1 MIRLGV
7 IGTGR
12 IAARFMQDIE
22 LVPEI
27 QAVCIYNPHIG
38 SAKRFAGTYQVG
50 LASDDWEQFLS
61 EVDAVYIASPHETHV
76 SYAQKALQK
85 QKHVLCEKPMAFSRT
100 EAEDLFAI
108 AKEKRLV
115 LMEAIKTAYCPGFNG
130 LLETAGSGVIGT
142 VRDVEACFTR
152 LTDPAGR
159 ERTDPVYGGS
169 VIEYG
174 TYVLLPMVKIFGG
187 NPKDVQFQSIKDE
200 KGVDLFTK
208 INLFYEQGFGLG
220 KTGVGV
226 KSEGELI
233 ISGTKGYIYVKAPWW
248 MTKEFEVR
256 FEDPGKKEIHTYE
269 YERSGL
275 QYELQAFVK
284 EIQAHK
290 KEYEAKE
297 HMSIAIAGVM
307 EKFFEVKVS
316 KGTER
321 V

>member
-115 LMEAIKTAYCPGFNG
+115 LMDG
-130 LLETAGSGVIGT
+130 
-142 VRDVEACFTR
+142 
-152 LTDPAGR
+152 
-159 ERTDPVYGGS
+159 
-169 VIEYG
+169 
-174 TYVLLPMVKIFGG
+174 
-187 NPKDVQFQSIKDE
+187 
-200 KGVDLFTK
+200 
-208 INLFYEQGFGLG
+208 
-220 KTGVGV
+220 
-226 KSEGELI
+226 
-233 ISGTKGYIYVKAPWW
+233 
-248 MTKEFEVR
+248 
-256 FEDPGKKEIHTYE
+256 
-269 YERSGL
+269 
-275 QYELQAFVK
+275 
-284 EIQAHK
+284 
-290 KEYEAKE
+290 
-297 HMSIAIAGVM
+297 
-307 EKFFEVKVS
+307 
-316 KGTER
+316 
-321 V
+321 